1 MVADV
6 QLPVMNKLFIYGGL
20 EIEDTQDNKL
30 EATYILIQ
38 GGRLVIGFSEEKPFE
53 HDIKILLNGHHL
65 TPDQQLP
72 NGPNLGSK
80 ALGKCNG

>member
-38 GGRLVIGFSEEKPFE
+38 GGRLVIGVSEEEPFQHE
-53 HDIKILLNGHHL
+53 IKILLSGNHL
-65 TPDQQLP
+65 TPAMPLP
-72 NGPNLGSK
+72 SGPNLGSK
-80 ALGKCNG
+80 ALGE